1 MIKGKELE
9 EQGLNMFYNVGKAA
23 ESEPR
28 LMTVHYKGN
37 PESDTTDFAI
47 VGKGLTYDTGG
58 LDLKPYPH
66 MKTMHLDKG
75 GAVATLGALK
85 GAIEL
90 QLPINVAFVFG
101 IA

>member
-58 LDLKPYPH
+58 LDLKPYPY
-66 MKTMHLDKG
+66 MKTMY
-75 GAVATLGALK
+75 
-85 GAIEL
+85 
-90 QLPINVAFVFG
+90 
-101 IA
+101 